1 LANKCFT
8 CATLRVSVSINR
20 FPYNR
25 ACMRTLTYSEAIN
38 EALQEEMARDPNVF
52 IIGEDV
58 GAMGG
63 VFGVTTGLIEKFGEA
78 RVMDTPISEAGIIGA
93 ALGAAMMGMRPV
105 AEIMFGDF
113 LGCAGDQLINQV
125 AKARYM
131 SGGKARVPLTIR
143 IASGAPG
150 AAAAQHSQSP
160 ESWFMNIPGL
170 KIVTPATP
178 ADAKGL
184 LKSAIRGEDPVLFF
198 EHKMLYA
205 MKGEV
210 PEGEYLVEFG
220 KASMLREGNDVTI
233 IAIGGMVQHA
243 LAAAEELLSGRSAAS
258 APTAI
263 SCEVIDPR
271 TLVPLDVPTLVNSV
285 KKTGRVVIAHEA
297 HKRSGPGAEIAA
309 IIAEHALD
317 YLDAPIQRVAAKNV
331 PLPYAPAL
339 EQFVLPSK
347 EDIVNAVRLTM
358 R

>member
-1 LANKCFT
+1 
-8 CATLRVSVSINR
+8 
-20 FPYNR
+20 
-25 ACMRTLTYSEAIN
+25 MRTISYSEAIN
-38 EALQEEMARDPNVF
+38 DALREEMARDPNVF

-58 GAMGG
+58 GVMGG
-63 VFGVTTGLIEKFGEA
+63 VFGVTAGLHAQFGEE

-131 SGGKARVPLTIR
+131 SGGKAKVPLTIR
-143 IASGAPG
+143 VTTGAPG
-150 AAAAQHSQSP
+150 ASAAQHSQSP

-170 KIVTPATP
+170 KIVCPSTP

-205 MKGEV
+205 MREAV
-210 PEGEYLVEFG
+210 PEDDYVVPFG
-220 KASMLREGNDVTI
+220 QAHIRRVGADVTI
-233 IAIGGMVQHA
+233 IAIGSMVQHA
-243 LAAAEELLSGRSAAS
+243 LSVADELTQSKEGK
-258 APTAI
+258 I
-263 SCEVIDPR
+263 ECEVIDPR
-271 TLVPLDVPTLVNSV
+271 TLVPLDVATLIASV

-309 IIAEHALD
+309 VIAEQALD
-317 YLDAPIQRVAAKNV
+317 YLDAPIQRVAAKNA
-331 PLPYAPAL
+331 PLPYAPEL
-339 EQFVLPSK
+339 EQFVLPSRA
-347 EDIVNAVRLTM
+347 DVLAAVRRVM
-358 R
+358 N